1 MTYCYSDEIF
11 EVLQQIVFSEIPF
24 IADVNENETIAKCSM
39 LLLTQI
45 EQKVQPYVL
54 NIFKTC
60 LFSVIEKES
69 WTASSV
75 RREIAL
81 FLTT

>member
-39 LLLTQI
+39 LLLTQV
-45 EQKVQPYVL
+45 EPKVQPYVL
-54 NIFKTC
+54 NIDRK
-60 LFSVIEKES
+60 SV
-69 WTASSV
+69 V
-75 RREIAL
+75 
-81 FLTT
+81 